1 MIAFAGNGSLGVGE
15 LRKSAHVRTILIAS
29 CYTHSGWL
37 EVFNTLPKQVESLL
51 SPEKHKVKIIIIING

>member
-15 LRKSAHVRTILIAS
+15 LRKSTHVRTILIAS

-37 EVFNTLPKQVESLL
+37 EVFKHIAKAKWSLL
-51 SPEKHKVKIIIIING
+51 SPEKHKEKIIITING